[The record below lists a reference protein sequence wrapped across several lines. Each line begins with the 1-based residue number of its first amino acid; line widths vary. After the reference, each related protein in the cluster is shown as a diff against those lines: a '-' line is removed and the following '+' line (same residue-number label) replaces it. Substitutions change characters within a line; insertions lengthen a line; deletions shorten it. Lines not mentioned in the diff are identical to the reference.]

1 MTITRRTA
9 ATALLATAGLAPA
22 FRTRG
27 QVAGPAPVH
36 GPQRGVEEVVRL
48 GQRPGNPAVTA
59 DGRLIFT
66 LHPFGRPEFKL
77 LELRGD
83 GSLVPFPNEAASRD
97 GFAAPLGLRAGEDGV
112 LWILD
117 LGAQGIPA
125 SLIGWNLARNALERR
140 ITIPDPAY
148 RPNSFLQ
155 DFALDQSRGIAF
167 IADATRGEPVG
178 ESRPAIVA
186 VDLSTGRARRLLE
199 DHPSFQAEPID
210 TVAEGRPLRTLG
222 LDGQVYPFRLALDP
236 VTIDPA
242 YEWVYWGALT
252 GTAIYRARAADLANP
267 GLSADALAA
276 RVEAYRE
283 KPVCD
288 GISVDVEG
296 NIYITDVGR
305 NAIGV
310 ATAEGYTVLASDPR
324 MVWPDGLAFGPDGHL
339 YVTVNQLNRDSAQNA
354 GVEAGEPPY
363 YILRIRPLA
372 ASAVG
377 R

>member
-9 ATALLATAGLAPA
+9 AAALLATASLAPSSRA
-22 FRTRG
+22 RG
-27 QVAGPAPVH
+27 QATAATPAH
-36 GPQRGVEEVVRL
+36 ASQRGVEEVIRL

-97 GFAAPLGLRAGEDGV
+97 GFATPLGLRAGEDSV

-117 LGAQGIPA
+117 MGSMGMPA
-125 SLIGWNLARNALERR
+125 KLVGWNLGRNALERQ
-140 ITIPDPAY
+140 ITIPDVAY

-155 DFALDQSRGIAF
+155 DFALDQSRGVAF

-186 VDLSTGRARRLLE
+186 VDLQTGRARRLLE

-222 LDGQVYPFRLALDP
+222 LDGEVYPFRLALDP
-236 VTIDPA
+236 ITIDPN
-242 YEWVYWGALT
+242 YQWVYWGALT
-252 GTAIYRARAADLANP
+252 GTVIYRARAADLANP

-288 GISVDVEG
+288 GISIDIEG

-310 ATAEGYTVLASDPR
+310 ATAEGYTLLASDPR
-324 MVWPDGLAFGPDGHL
+324 IVWPDGFAFGPDGFL
-339 YVTVNQLNRDSAQNA
+339 YFTVNQLNRGSAQNA
-354 GVEAGEPPY
+354 GVDAGEPPY
-363 YILRIRPLA
+363 YIFRVRPLA

>member
-1 MTITRRTA
+1 MTIARRTA
-9 ATALLATAGLAPA
+9 AAALLATAALPPTSRARAQATGAS
-22 FRTRG
+22 
-27 QVAGPAPVH
+27 PVPV
-36 GPQRGVEEVVRL
+36 PQRGVEEVVRL
-48 GQRPGNPAVTA
+48 DQRPGNPAVTA

-77 LELRGD
+77 LELRAD
-83 GSLVPFPNEAASRD
+83 GALVPFPNEVASRD
-97 GFAAPLGLRAGEDGV
+97 GFAAPLGLRAGADGV

-117 LGAQGIPA
+117 AGSMGMPA
-125 SLIGWNLARNALERR
+125 KLVGWNLARDALERQ
-140 ITIPDPAY
+140 ITIPDVVY
-148 RPNSFLQ
+148 RPNSFHQ

-167 IADATRGEPVG
+167 IADPTRGEPVG
-178 ESRPAIVA
+178 ESRPAMVV
-186 VDLSTGRARRLLE
+186 VDLSSGRARRILE

-210 TVAEGRPLRTLG
+210 TVAEGRPLRTPG
-222 LDGQVYPFRLALDP
+222 LDGEIYPFRLALDP
-236 VTIDPA
+236 ITIDPA

-252 GTAIYRARAADLANP
+252 GTVVYRARAADLANP

-288 GISVDVEG
+288 GISIDGEA

-310 ATAEGYTVLASDPR
+310 ATAEGYTLLASDPR
-324 MVWPDGLAFGPDGHL
+324 IVWPDGLAFGPDGYL
-339 YVTVNQLNRDSAQNA
+339 YVTVNQLNRGSAQNA
-354 GVEAGEPPY
+354 GVEAGQPPY
-363 YILRIRPLA
+363 YILRVRPLA

>member
-1 MTITRRTA
+1 M
-9 ATALLATAGLAPA
+9 
-22 FRTRG
+22 
-27 QVAGPAPVH
+27 
-36 GPQRGVEEVVRL
+36 
-48 GQRPGNPAVTA
+48 
-59 DGRLIFT
+59 
-66 LHPFGRPEFKL
+66 
-77 LELRGD
+77 
-83 GSLVPFPNEAASRD
+83 
-97 GFAAPLGLRAGEDGV
+97 
-112 LWILD
+112 
-117 LGAQGIPA
+117 
-125 SLIGWNLARNALERR
+125 
-140 ITIPDPAY
+140 
-148 RPNSFLQ
+148 
-155 DFALDQSRGIAF
+155 
-167 IADATRGEPVG
+167 
-178 ESRPAIVA
+178 
-186 VDLSTGRARRLLE
+186 
-199 DHPSFQAEPID
+199 
-210 TVAEGRPLRTLG
+210 AEGRPLRTLG

-363 YILRIRPLA
+363 YILRVRPLA